1 MMARERRPQPHTR
14 SHNSDVRTYIYT
26 DCKTYNMSFASVSSP
41 APARGGPGV
50 PAAPSRAVGGLPTVA
65 ALSNPNIRAAS
76 PGTQI
81 NMSVNVALM
90 CRPWSSNWQNK
101 YKEGDILF
109 VHIGDDHVSQ
119 TLRRVANLPVLNEIL
134 RREEDENL
142 ADWRFFGV
150 LVSVMDAGNQQRL
163 FGVTVQGRASV
174 INYWGGKL
182 NPTGRLYLGLYQKNE
197 GVNINGGELPIQ
209 DGQTVGRVFA
219 RKENDLAG
227 AAGKLY
233 IGFVGIRPNRSNV
246 PNNQLDKAAQVQDL
260 SSQLKRIEIFL
271 RR

>member
-41 APARGGPGV
+41 APSRGGPGV

-65 ALSNPNIRAAS
+65 ALSNPNIRAS
-76 PGTQI
+76 NPGTQV
-81 NMSVNVALM
+81 NMSVNVGLM
-90 CRPWSSNWQNK
+90 CRPWSDNYQNK
-101 YKEGDILF
+101 FKEGDILF
-109 VHIGDDHVSQ
+109 VHIGDDHVSK

-134 RREEDENL
+134 RRQDEDIAN
-142 ADWRFFGV
+142 WRFFGV

-174 INYWGGKL
+174 INYWHGKL
-182 NPTGRLYLGLYQKNE
+182 TPTEKLWLGYYENQRDT
-197 GVNINGGELPIQ
+197 VNINGGLNPGVEN
-209 DGQTVGRVFA
+209 RVFA
-219 RKENDLAG
+219 HAEG
-227 AAGKLY
+227 ASKAIC
-233 IGFVGIRPNRSNV
+233 IGFVGIRPHSSNM
-246 PNNQLDKAAQVQDL
+246 PKDQLKKAAQVQEK
-260 SSQLKRIEIFL
+260 SSKLKRIEIFL

>member
-50 PAAPSRAVGGLPTVA
+50 PAAPSRAVGGLPSVA

-81 NMSVNVALM
+81 NMSVNVGLM

-134 RREEDENL
+134 RRPDETL

-174 INYWGGKL
+174 INYWHGKL
-182 NPTGRLYLGLYQKNE
+182 TPTDRLFLGLYEANE
-197 GVNINGGELPIQ
+197 GTNINGGEIPIAE
-209 DGQTVGRVFA
+209 GETVNRVFA